1 MHLNEALAFAQ
12 ESKRGILGT
21 VNADGS
27 PHLVPVFAAV
37 KDGRLLVS
45 TPRTT
50 VKARNIERDPRV
62 TMAFGIRP
70 WLAIA
75 GTARIVTDALG
86 DLPERLREYY
96 RLASGEHPDWDD
108 YDRAMIDE
116 KRVLL
121 EITPERAYPSS

>member
-1 MHLNEALAFAQ
+1 MDIDEALAFAR
-12 ESKRGILGT
+12 ENKRGILGT
-21 VNADGS
+21 INADGT

-37 KDGRLLVS
+37 EDGKLLVS

-50 VKARNIERDPRV
+50 VKARNIARDPRV

-75 GTARIVTDALG
+75 GTARILG
-86 DLPERLREYY
+86 EETADLPARLREYY

-121 EITPERAYPSS
+121 EITPERVYPS

>member
-1 MHLNEALAFAQ
+1 MDDDEALSFAH

-21 VNADGS
+21 INADGT

-50 VKARNIERDPRV
+50 VKARNVARDPRV
-62 TMAFGIRP
+62 TIAFGIRP
-70 WLAIA
+70 WIAIA
-75 GTARIVTDALG
+75 GTARILG
-86 DLPERLREYY
+86 EETADLPARLREYY
-96 RLASGEHPDWDD
+96 KLASGEHPDWDD
-108 YDRAMIDE
+108 YDRAMIAE

-121 EITPERAYPSS
+121 EITPERAYPS

>member
-1 MHLNEALAFAQ
+1 MDNDEALAFAR

-21 VNADGS
+21 INADGT

-37 KDGRLLVS
+37 KDGKLLVS

-50 VKARNIERDPRV
+50 VKARNIARDPRV

-70 WLAIA
+70 WLAVA
-75 GTARIVTDALG
+75 GTARIVGDETS
-86 DLPERLREYY
+86 DLPARLREYY
-96 RLASGEHPDWDD
+96 KLASGEHPDWDD

-121 EITPERAYPSS
+121 EITPERVYPS